1 MKCSEF
7 IKNKTPDY
15 TIVIELDKKEKEVL
29 AKVGLEQ
36 IKNDQEKLIE
46 YAVNYILK
54 QYIKIGDKK

>member
-29 AKVGLEQ
+29 AKAGLEQ

>member
-1 MKCSEF
+1 MKCSKF

-15 TIVIELDKKEKEVL
+15 TIVMELDKKEKEVL

-54 QYIKIGDKK
+54 QYIKIGDQK

>member
-46 YAVNYILK
+46 YAINYILK

>member
-1 MKCSEF
+1 MKCSKF

-15 TIVIELDKKEKEVL
+15 TIVMELDKKEKEVL

-54 QYIKIGDKK
+54 QYVKIGNKK